1 MKKNYIIINLE
12 TNGYFNAEDTK
23 QIIFLEALKIDEN
36 FKVIAKYQKYIKPTK
51 ELTAQEI
58 AKTGITNEMLKNAK
72 SENSVIKEFIAFC
85 QDCNIITHNAK
96 FELPFLLKALYKNQI
111 TNNFTFWY
119 IDIKDML
126 KKYKVTKLTID
137 TYIEVI
143 KNYLHDYSFD
153 NLNDLFHD
161 KRIHRLLFRGLNY
174 PKYLCHVLVND
185 KKYYGY
191 IIDFSK
197 DKNVSYQATLKEL
210 KGEYFS
216 TPELEKLKTAGAKVI
231 MNFHYLNE
239 TSVSFIDYFFVQV
252 HDESKISIDYF
263 DIIEGVK
270 KFHKYNHD
278 HKQLK
283 VILWGNK
290 RNLQLLYKYIRQQ
303 GLNEIV
309 SAIVIMKE
317 PWDYW
322 TDEELKILEGNL
334 T

>member
-23 QIIFLEALKIDEN
+23 QIIFLEAIKIDEN
-36 FKVIAKYQKYIKPTK
+36 FKVITKFQNYIKPTK
-51 ELTAQEI
+51 VLTLKEEE
-58 AKTGITNEMLKNAK
+58 KTGITNEMLQKAK
-72 SENSVIKEFIAFC
+72 SENSVIKEFITFC

-96 FELPFLLKALYKNQI
+96 FELPFLLKALYKNQV
-111 TNNFTFWY
+111 TSNFTFWY
-119 IDIKDML
+119 IDIKYML
-126 KKYKVTKLTID
+126 KKNKVTKLTID
-137 TYIEVI
+137 NYIEVI
-143 KNYLHDYSFD
+143 KNYLDDYSLN

-174 PKYLCHVLVND
+174 PKYLCHVLEAN

-197 DKNVSYQATLKEL
+197 DKNIGYHAALKEL
-210 KGEYFS
+210 KGEYFT
-216 TPELEKLKTAGAKVI
+216 TPELEKLKRSGAKVI
-231 MNFHYLNE
+231 MNFHYLDE
-239 TSVSFIDYFFVQV
+239 TSISFIDCFFIQA
-252 HDESKISIDYF
+252 HDESKISADYF

-270 KFHKYNHD
+270 KFDKCNHNQ
-278 HKQLK
+278 KQLK
-283 VILWGNK
+283 VILWGSESY
-290 RNLQLLYKYIRQQ
+290 LQLLYQHIKQQ
-303 GLNEIV
+303 GLKEIV

-322 TDEELKILEGNL
+322 TDEDLKILEGNL